1 MTRAGNHLI
10 DLSENRGPALGLGHP
25 NSNIQAMCGGY
36 ACTGPMR
43 ALNEG
48 DKAGA
53 VYQHPESLSG
63 TLPHSVVLGIS
74 QSSYGISGDL
84 TVPSGKTFEVE
95 DRVPQV
101 GDPGDEDTPVD
112 PITINSN
119 GSILVNSGGTM
130 TVGRDVTFEFS
141 SAKRLESTGY
151 FEAIGTSVD
160 PVRFDPSGSSWAGIS
175 FEGGSSGTIQTGSVS
190 GVSSSYGAI
199 RVGYYATV
207 TIDDVLLDN
216 PSASSGIYLSG
227 SSGTS
232 IKNSSIA
239 GSTYGIKFTSGASAR
254 LWQNVIDDAS
264 IAVDV
269 DYYSTA
275 NLQAAAGAQYG
286 GSNELGNS
294 GSGYI
299 TLRSQH
305 SATVYAGDASIHGD
319 NEFCFGNESDADA
332 STSSTII
339 AKHNYWPDGGPDV
352 YGNVTATPYNYNR
365 AAECSAVGK
374 GFVASLPT
382 YVEPPLDYD
391 ELSAA
396 INLMYRA
403 AANDDDAAFAEAAE
417 LLKGLRA
424 GHSGTPMADAAMVG
438 LYELS
443 RLAGNAA
450 QRSYFEQLASTAGPD
465 RATALGLLV
474 QAYRGS
480 GDNQSARAAATS
492 LTRLYPDQ
500 WHAFYAGLSIFEMD
514 LDAGNFSQAASGL
527 NRLVPSTEDEL
538 QKLDAAWTE
547 LVRQSNG
554 AIQRSPT
561 PSLPPSGKGIAD
573 SSTLTEASV
582 YPNPFNP
589 STAVSFDLTAQSRV
603 DVKVY
608 DTLGRVIALLVQ
620 DKFGPG
626 RHTVTWDAAAAP
638 SGAYFVVVQAGK
650 STRTLPV
657 TLLK

>member
-1 MTRAGNHLI
+1 MA
-10 DLSENRGPALGLGHP
+10 D
-25 NSNIQAMCGGY
+25 NSDFK
-36 ACTGPMR
+36 
-43 ALNEG
+43 ALN
-48 DKAGA
+48 
-53 VYQHPESLSG
+53 
-63 TLPHSVVLGIS
+63 
-74 QSSYGISGDL
+74 
-84 TVPSGKTFEVE
+84 
-95 DRVPQV
+95 
-101 GDPGDEDTPVD
+101 
-112 PITINSN
+112 
-119 GSILVNSGGTM
+119 
-130 TVGRDVTFEFS
+130 
-141 SAKRLESTGY
+141 
-151 FEAIGTSVD
+151 
-160 PVRFDPSGSSWAGIS
+160 SSWGGIL
-175 FEGGSSGTIQTGSVS
+175 FEGGSSGTIEGGSVT

-216 PSASSGIYLSG
+216 PSASGGIYLAG
-227 SSGTS
+227 SSGAS

-275 NLQAAAGAQYG
+275 NMQASGQLSG

-305 SATVYAGDASIHGD
+305 SATVYAGDMENHGD
-319 NEFCFGNESDADA
+319 NEFCSGNESDADA
-332 STSSTII
+332 STSSTIV
-339 AKHNYWPDGGPDV
+339 AKYNYWPAGGPDV
-352 YGNVTATPYNYNR
+352 YGNVTATPYNGT
-365 AAECSAVGK
+365 ASVCSGVGK

-382 YVEPPLDYD
+382 YVEPSSNYD

-396 INLMYRA
+396 ISLMYRG
-403 AANDDDAAFAEAAE
+403 AANHDDAAFAEAAD
-417 LLKGLRA
+417 LLKGLRES
-424 GHSGTPMADAAMVG
+424 HSGTPMADAAMVG
-438 LYELS
+438 LYELT

-450 QRSYFEQLASTAGPD
+450 QRLYFEQLASTAGPD

-474 QAYRGS
+474 LAYRGS
-480 GDNQSARAAATS
+480 GDNESARAAASS
-492 LTRLYPDQ
+492 LARLYPDQ
-500 WHAFYAGLSIFEMD
+500 WHAFYAGLSMFEME
-514 LDAGNFSQAASGL
+514 LDSGDFGRAAIEL
-527 NRLVPSTEDEL
+527 DYLVPGTADEL

-547 LVRQSNG
+547 LVRRSNG
-554 AIQRSPT
+554 TIQRSPT
-561 PSLPPSGKGIAD
+561 PSLPPSGKGNTD
-573 SSTLTEASV
+573 SSTLIEASA

-589 STAVSFDLTAQSRV
+589 STEVSFDLTAQSRV

-608 DTLGRVIALLVQ
+608 DALGRVIASLVR

-626 RHTVTWDAAAAP
+626 RHTVTWTAAVAP
-638 SGAYFVVVQAGK
+638 SGTYFVVVQAGK